1 MGCGEESGL
10 SFPDMEKLAFA
21 YGIPFRRLRQHEDL
35 GQIGDVLKADGLQIC
50 EIVLDL
56 KQAFAPR
63 LSSRRLEDGRM
74 VTAPLEDMF
83 PFLDR
88 KELQENMFYP
98 IEEKAP

>member
-1 MGCGEESGL
+1 
-10 SFPDMEKLAFA
+10 MEKLAFA
-21 YGIPFRRLRQHEDL
+21 YGVPFRRINQHAEL
-35 GQIGDVLKADGLQIC
+35 NQIADVLNAEGMQIC
-50 EIVLDL
+50 EIMLDL

-98 IEEKAP
+98 IAENEVSRPK